1 MCEVRDHRNMQKWIQ
16 QFIVLAIPIAT
27 LSLCLFFLTRQ
38 RHPLVWCV
46 CMFVCGFVC
55 EFGCRYV
62 AREWP
67 YWKKVILK
75 QTETNWTTWIKKREK
90 YYRISRKSR
99 EKCFGRERQHLAC
112 IVRTNK
118 LSVCQQHT
126 YYRRLMCVWFSVD
139 LQMKKNIQ
147 FENCCRCTREKRI
160 ESQCSICFFFCCKV
174 VIEIKIVCAASIRW
188 FINVSNLQWLRK
200 HFRDEKRVS
209 CKSSHIFNI
218 LIEIKF

>member
-160 ESQCSICFFFCCKV
+160 ESQCSICFFLLQSGNWNKDRVCCVHPMIYK
-174 VIEIKIVCAASIRW
+174 C
-188 FINVSNLQWLRK
+188 
-200 HFRDEKRVS
+200 
-209 CKSSHIFNI
+209 
-218 LIEIKF
+218 IKFAMASQAFSWWKKSLVQIITHFQHFNWN